1 MVLAGEIS
9 FSFYLLHVLEIQILN
24 YIKKI
29 LSFNIDLML
38 FSFIIFIVTLIA
50 SFIMYKY
57 IEKPL
62 NRKMKKFLLEPVFKT
77 KSYELNK

>member
-1 MVLAGEIS
+1 
-9 FSFYLLHVLEIQILN
+9 
-24 YIKKI
+24 
-29 LSFNIDLML
+29 ML

-62 NRKMKKFLLEPVFKT
+62 NRKMKKFLLEPGFKT